1 MKLKQK
7 TETRVSENTNR
18 ESNVSKKNTS
28 LSLFGATIITVFL
41 ALLVVNCPGS
51 STNTTTTGT
60 FAFVC
65 DNGIPTAGMTAPT
78 TTTNSCGSCDSGYSL
93 SAGVDSD
100 CVASAPGTFAFVCEN
115 GTPTASMTAP
125 TAMTNSCKGCDSGYS
140 LSAGVDSDCVASA
153 PGTFAFVCENGAP
166 TAGMT
171 APTATTNSCGSCDSG
186 FELSG
191 QVGSNC
197 VASAPG
203 TFAFV
208 CSNGMPT
215 DGMTAPTAT
224 TNSCKG
230 CDSGFML
237 SGGAGSNC
245 VASAPTFA
253 FVCSNGMPTD
263 GMTAPTATTNSC
275 KGCDSGYS
283 LSAGVDSNCIA
294 NRATTSDLLI
304 TQFQSG
310 RGDST
315 TTPMTEFRQTISE
328 SYGTSANGCR
338 NSDGT
343 GGATCRS
350 SVIEIFNASS
360 SAVTLSDYALI
371 YSLDNSGWGMGG
383 GSCQETD
390 QTGVQIRFN
399 GSIESPLYDITNA
412 HCRRLVLADSLN
424 SNTELAPGSFHV
436 VSIEEFNGINFIPH
450 QLWVEFSSY
459 GGNDGVALAR
469 LASSYTPANCPTGT
483 EAANLTFDGSTE
495 NWCILDKFGDVWST
509 NPGISWQVTSS
520 STDTSRRNTFLRK
533 RSVTAAPTANWS
545 TSRGCT
551 AGCDTASPTIGDT
564 TQWLE
569 VSGYVYTNVGIDT
582 LPSN

>member
-7 TETRVSENTNR
+7 TETRVSENTM
-18 ESNVSKKNTS
+18 SKSDVSKKNTS
-28 LSLFGATIITVFL
+28 LSLFGATIITTFL
-41 ALLVVNCPGS
+41 ALLVAHCPS
-51 STNTTTTGT
+51 SSSNTTTNPPTTGS

-65 DNGIPTAGMTAPT
+65 ENGTPTAGMTAPT

-115 GTPTASMTAP
+115 GTPTA
-125 TAMTNSCKGCDSGYS
+125 
-140 LSAGVDSDCVASA
+140 
-153 PGTFAFVCENGAP
+153 
-166 TAGMT
+166 GMT

-186 FELSG
+186 YSLSG
-191 QVGSNC
+191 DVGSNC

-283 LSAGVDSNCIA
+283 LSAGVDSSCIA

-304 TQFQSG
+304 TQFQG
-310 RGDST
+310 GKFDT
-315 TTPMTEFRQTISE
+315 TAVPMTEFRQAMSD
-328 SYGTSANGCR
+328 SYSTSVRACR
-338 NSDGT
+338 RFSGNTTSD
-343 GGATCRS
+343 CRS
-350 SVIEIFNASS
+350 YLVEIYNGTN
-360 SAVTLSDYALI
+360 SAVTLSNYALI
-371 YSLDNSGWGMGG
+371 ASSNGATWGAASGSELHCDKISSGGTIVAGPTSL
-383 GSCQETD
+383 Q
-390 QTGVQIRFN
+390 VRFDGN
-399 GSIESPLYDITNA
+399 IESPAYDITNSY
-412 HCRRLVLADSLN
+412 CRRLILADSLN
-424 SNTELAPGSFHV
+424 SNSELASDSFHV
-436 VSIEEFNGINFIPH
+436 VSRPEWNGNNFIPN
-450 QLWVEFSSY
+450 QLWSLLTY
-459 GGNDGVALAR
+459 GGDDGVALAR
-469 LASSYTPANCPTGT
+469 LASSYTPSNCPTST
-483 EAANLTFDGSTE
+483 QSVSFTPASGSAET
-495 NWCILDKFGDVWST
+495 WCLIDKFGEDYT
-509 NPGISWQVTSS
+509 NNPNYVDPGDSWRVTSS
-520 STDTSRRNTFLRK
+520 STDNSSANTFLRK
-533 RSVTAAPTANWS
+533 RSVIAPTTDWDI
-545 TSRGCT
+545 SRGCT
-551 AGCDTASPTIGDT
+551 ANCNTVSPTIDAT
-564 TQWLE
+564 TQWIE
-569 VSGYVYTNVGIDT
+569 VSGYVYTNVGTDT
-582 LPSN
+582 LAN

>member
-7 TETRVSENTNR
+7 TETSVSENTNR

-28 LSLFGATIITVFL
+28 LSLFGATIITAFV
-41 ALLVVNCPGS
+41 ALLVAHCPSS
-51 STNTTTTGT
+51 STNTTTPTTGT

-65 DNGIPTAGMTAPT
+65 DNGTATAGMTAPT
-78 TTTNSCGSCDSGYSL
+78 ATTNSCGSCDSGYSL

-100 CVASAPGTFAFVCEN
+100 CVAATGTFAFVCEN
-115 GTPTASMTAP
+115 GMPT
-125 TAMTNSCKGCDSGYS
+125 D
-140 LSAGVDSDCVASA
+140 
-153 PGTFAFVCENGAP
+153 
-166 TAGMT
+166 GMT

-186 FELSG
+186 YSLSAG
-191 QVGSNC
+191 V
-197 VASAPG
+197 
-203 TFAFV
+203 
-208 CSNGMPT
+208 
-215 DGMTAPTAT
+215 
-224 TNSCKG
+224 
-230 CDSGFML
+230 DSDCL
-237 SGGAGSNC
+237 VN
-245 VASAPTFA
+245 APTFA

-328 SYGTSANGCR
+328 SYSPSANGCR